1 MPKLD
6 VGPLVSDIDQSLP
19 GDPEDIQLTG
29 LSGGVFY
36 ILQEPTWTS
45 IDACSCAL
53 KTGAHSVHQILHHAS
68 QLPNGRQA
76 PFQSAIMQSNAIL

>member
-29 LSGGVFY
+29 LSGGVF
-36 ILQEPTWTS
+36 
-45 IDACSCAL
+45 
-53 KTGAHSVHQILHHAS
+53 
-68 QLPNGRQA
+68 
-76 PFQSAIMQSNAIL
+76 